1 MKHKMIYPI
10 VLIPIIVGL
19 FTQVMKFL
27 LSIVNHRKVEMKYL
41 FTSGHMPSSHTSF
54 VVSLATLVALS
65 DSIYSTTFAISFV
78 FAFIVI
84 HDAIRIRMNI
94 GENGKIVNKLIKEVP
109 GINKENYPIL
119 RERVGH
125 KPLEVL
131 GGGIFGFFLTL
142 LLVQFF

>member
-1 MKHKMIYPI
+1 MIMISI

-19 FTQVMKFL
+19 SAQIIKFIFSIFRHKEVKLKFL
-27 LSIVNHRKVEMKYL
+27 FI
-41 FTSGHMPSSHTSF
+41 SGHMPSAHTAF
-54 VVSLATLVALS
+54 VVSLATCLAYR
-65 DSIYSTTFAISFV
+65 DGIYSSTFAISVV

-109 GINKENYPIL
+109 GINKEDYPIL

-125 KPLEVL
+125 KPLEVFV
-131 GGGIFGFFLTL
+131 GGILGVFLTIFL
-142 LLVQFF
+142 IQFF